1 MYKIFASTIV
11 TPTDK
16 LIVSVLAY
24 ANDDTGDT
32 PNPA

>member
-1 MYKIFASTIV
+1 MYKTFASAIV

-16 LIVSVLAY
+16 PIVSALAY